1 MSYLASAVLA
11 VDELERVP
19 PTEGVPL
26 LRGEEELGSP
36 AATTYTV
43 CNVVMD
49 LKRGASNQS

>member
-11 VDELERVP
+11 VYELERVP

-36 AATTYTV
+36 AATTCTV